1 MRAGGLNLT
10 VIKIY
15 LKRMKSSVLNEFLA
29 GTISAEEF
37 KASIQDESSVYQK
50 KLKEIKGST
59 IPLIFLED
67 AEIILNNA
75 AIGILIQEVL
85 GSKLSTE
92 QLSYICD
99 CLTLG
104 EKVSFESQ
112 LVEDI
117 IHEFADP
124 EINGGYKSKTDL
136 EKISDRLN
144 TK

>member
-1 MRAGGLNLT
+1 
-10 VIKIY
+10 
-15 LKRMKSSVLNEFLA
+15 MKSSVLNEFLA

-85 GSKLSTE
+85 GNKLSTE

-104 EKVSFESQ
+104 KSQ
-112 LVEDI
+112 
-117 IHEFADP
+117 F
-124 EINGGYKSKTDL
+124 
-136 EKISDRLN
+136 
-144 TK
+144 